1 MTGTRLDSTDPELG
15 TVRLCRR
22 CGETW
27 PKDEEF
33 FYFAADGSVM
43 GHCRACW
50 SDYNLV
56 RNARRRERRA
66 A

>member
-1 MTGTRLDSTDPELG
+1 MKSVLDREDPELG

-27 PKDEEF
+27 PKDDEF
-33 FYFAADGSVM
+33 WYFDAKGIVM

-50 SDYNLV
+50 S
-56 RNARRRERRA
+56 ERRYYPELA
-66 A
+66 QVAS